1 MLRRK
6 IEKQIYDFL
15 RVPQER
21 IMIVQGARQ
30 VGKSFIIREIGKKLF
45 PNFIEINLAEDKNN
59 ERLYEN
65 VKSVDELY
73 FRISITYG
81 DKLIGDK
88 NDTLIFLDEIQEYPQ
103 LITLLK
109 FLNSD
114 GRYRFICSGSLLGIT
129 LHNVV
134 SIPVGS
140 IRLLDMYP
148 LDFQEFLWANGFN
161 DYAIDTIQET
171 LSSGKALDEAIHNH
185 LLELWKK
192 YLVVGGMPRAV
203 VTFKET
209 NNYQLVREIQ
219 YDINRLYEADAAK
232 YDLEH
237 KLKIIRLY
245 RLIPSNME
253 NKKKR
258 ISLIRIEDRKGS
270 RFKDY
275 EDEFEFLI
283 SSGIAL
289 EVKAVSNPKF
299 PLVETE
305 TKNLLKLYLNDP
317 GLLTSMLYRD
327 EIRAVLDDFRS
338 INLGSVY
345 ETAVAAQLKANGS
358 ELYYYDNKK
367 KGEVDFLINYY
378 KELSVL
384 PIEVKSGKDYK
395 IHSAISKFTAD
406 PEYHITKGIVLSNS
420 RDITKEGDI
429 WYYPIYYCAFL

>member
-6 IEKQIYDFL
+6 IEKEIYEFL
-15 RVPQER
+15 SAPQDR
-21 IMIVQGARQ
+21 IMLVQGARQ

-65 VKSVDELY
+65 VKSVGELY
-73 FRISITYG
+73 FRMSITYG
-81 DKLIGDK
+81 DKLTGDI
-88 NDTLIFLDEIQEYPQ
+88 NNTLIFLDEIQEYPQ

-114 GRYRFICSGSLLGIT
+114 ARYRFICSGSLLGIT

-148 LDFQEFLWANGFN
+148 LDFKEFLWANGFN
-161 DYAIDTIQET
+161 DFAINRIKET
-171 LSSGKALDEAIHNH
+171 LSSGKELDDAIHNR
-185 LLELWKK
+185 LIDLWKK

-245 RLIPSNME
+245 KLIPSNME

-258 ISLIRIEDRKGS
+258 VSVNHIEDRRGS

-289 EVKAVSNPKF
+289 EVRAVSNPKF

-317 GLLTSMLYRD
+317 GLLTSILYKD

-358 ELYYYDNKK
+358 DLYYYDNKK

-378 KELSVL
+378 KGLSVL

-395 IHSAISKFTAD
+395 THSAISKLLAD
-406 PEYHITKGIVLSNS
+406 SEYNVKSGIVLSNS
-420 RDITKEGDI
+420 GEVRREGDV
-429 WYYPIYYCAFL
+429 WYYPVYYSTFL